1 VVGNKS
7 SAVIGA
13 VMFYKKLALA
23 DELLKH
29 AIFPKE
35 LQEKMKRESILN

>member
-1 VVGNKS
+1 VVGNNS

-23 DELLKH
+23 DELLKPCC
-29 AIFPKE
+29 ISKGITGKN
-35 LQEKMKRESILN
+35 EKRINSE